1 MQAANKP
8 ENTVS
13 VELDGIEEIFTDS
26 GGQTVAD
33 ITKNITSGHQTVAS
47 ISKASR
53 LLQIPYTTLRRQV
66 KEGKFKTQ
74 TGPDG
79 KTLLLLDT
87 YLQPTGGQTVADS
100 IHLATG
106 GGQVL
111 ATAANIGQPDK
122 LLELIERQSKQ
133 LQDASCRIGW
143 LESQL
148 QEREKELKLLTDS
161 QHKQGWWPR
170 LRNWFTSDR

>member
-13 VELDGIEEIFTDS
+13 VELDGIEEIFADS
-26 GGQTVAD
+26 GGQMVAD
-33 ITKNITSGHQTVAS
+33 MAKNITSGHQTVAT

-66 KEGKFKTQ
+66 KEGRFKTQ

-87 YLQPTGGQTVADS
+87 YLLSSGGQMVADS

-111 ATAANIGQPDK
+111 ATADNVGQPDK

-161 QHKQGWWPR
+161 QYKPGWWPR
-170 LRNWFTSDR
+170 LKSWLKSDR